1 MAIGNILV
9 AFSGNDRDAAALRT
23 ALRLARRYSCHV
35 DALHANLDPRDAVAF
50 AGEGM
55 TAAMIEQIM
64 AAAENE
70 SAQALSRAR
79 QRFNLEL
86 KSAAVMESRVPPPTV
101 EPSAFLVVA
110 PGREDELMA
119 ERGRLADLIVVARPS
134 PSDEAI
140 STLTLDAC
148 LRDTGRMVL
157 VMPDGAPEF
166 GRQVA
171 IGWNGS
177 IEAGRAVGAALPF
190 LAAADRVTVLSV
202 EEGRSYGPQGAA
214 VVEYLAWHGISARA
228 EVLTAGPFGSGR
240 ALLNR
245 VAEINADFLVM
256 GAYTR
261 GHMRRLLFGGVTG
274 EVLAHIPVPVLML
287 H

>member
-9 AFSGNDRDAAALRT
+9 AFSGNDRDVVALRA

-35 DALHANLDPRDAVAF
+35 DALHASMDPRDAVAF

-70 SAQALSRAR
+70 GAQALNRAR
-79 QRFNLEL
+79 QNFTKEL
-86 KSAAVMESRVPPPTV
+86 KTAAVMESRVPPATV
-101 EPSAFLVVA
+101 EPSAYLVVA

-119 ERGRLADLIVVARPS
+119 ERGRLADLIVVARGS
-134 PSDEAI
+134 SSDEAV

-148 LRDTGRMVL
+148 LRDTGRLVL
-157 VMPDGAPEF
+157 VMPEVAAEF
-166 GRQVA
+166 GRHIA

-202 EEGRSYGPQGAA
+202 EEGRSYGPQGTA
-214 VVEYLAWHGISARA
+214 VVEYLAWHGITARA
-228 EVLTAGPFGSGR
+228 QVLNTSPFGSGR
-240 ALLNR
+240 ALLSGL
-245 VAEINADFLVM
+245 ADIQADLLVM

-261 GHMRRLLFGGVTG
+261 GQMRRLIFGGVTG
-274 EVLAHIPVPVLML
+274 EVLASTPVPVLML